1 MKYCCQKAKKQ
12 IKISKKFKVGLSLI
26 LSGLLM
32 LLILADGIVRDVIS
46 GYPMNFSA
54 GIITK
59 LMDTAMDEVLKNE
72 NISPNDIDNVIYD
85 KNGNVLS
92 IETDTTKLLKIK
104 TDYTE
109 KLISDIREYGDI
121 ITISVPIGTII
132 GNEYTIGR
140 GPKISFDLQFTCTV
154 STDLKSNFIAT
165 GVNNTLHTME
175 LYVTTNIYIIIP
187 WGHNCK
193 SVTTKYI
200 LSETVI
206 VGDVPEAFT
215 NINGA
220 NDEITD
226 DIVDH
231 GAEIS

>member
-1 MKYCCQKAKKQ
+1 M
-12 IKISKKFKVGLSLI
+12 
-26 LSGLLM
+26 
-32 LLILADGIVRDVIS
+32 
-46 GYPMNFSA
+46 
-54 GIITK
+54 
-59 LMDTAMDEVLKNE
+59 
-72 NISPNDIDNVIYD
+72 
-85 KNGNVLS
+85 
-92 IETDTTKLLKIK
+92 
-104 TDYTE
+104 
-109 KLISDIREYGDI
+109 
-121 ITISVPIGTII
+121 
-132 GNEYTIGR
+132 
-140 GPKISFDLQFTCTV
+140 QFTCTV